1 MGSQKRESKMTD
13 TTTTAHA
20 NLNLLAREMNRR
32 LVSRGRVVR
41 TMVVGLIAG
50 HHNCLLGDPGTG
62 KSYTA
67 RMFAAGLGYCPEQRG
82 DYFELLL
89 TKQTKD
95 IEVLGA
101 WKLQDVKRD
110 EWNRKVENKLPSSVV
125 ALLDEIFKC
134 NSGILNGLLTLL
146 NEGLLHQDAGAYHS
160 RLRALTGCS
169 NEMPNED
176 DNLEALWDRFLFRH
190 QVEGVT
196 NSLNGYRALKKLK
209 REMQEGKIAPMSKCA
224 SIEDAAIAGEEAMK
238 VEITYGVHSALF
250 TLIKELRQNGI
261 PVSDR
266 KLNQIEDALKAH
278 AWLDGSKSVSVMHF
292 DLLRD
297 VLWNSPD
304 QQKLVNDIVDK
315 HCQSPVNGAAIVATA
330 AIKMADQ
337 IPDPASVKNYER
349 DAVGEKIVRV
359 VKELDLAL
367 KDIEQKCGA
376 CTGSEKEAADKLTAE
391 VTAAKQAAK
400 ATYGQ
405 LKFFATGD

>member
-1 MGSQKRESKMTD
+1 MTEAAAS
-13 TTTTAHA
+13 AHT
-20 NLNLLAREMNRR
+20 NLNLLAREMERR
-32 LVSRGRVVR
+32 LVGRKRVIR

-50 HHNCLLGDPGTG
+50 HHTCLLGDPGTA

-67 RMFAAGLGYCPEQRG
+67 RMFAAGLGYCPEKRG

-101 WKLQDVKRD
+101 WKLQDVKKD
-110 EWNRKVENKLPSSVV
+110 EWNRKVENKLPAAYV

-146 NEGLLHQDAGAYHS
+146 NEGLLHQDGGAYHS
-160 RLRALTGCS
+160 NLRAIVGCS

-190 QVEGVT
+190 EVT
-196 NSLNGYRALKKLK
+196 SVSNSMRGYKNLKKLK
-209 REMQEGKIAPMSKCA
+209 REMQEGKIGPMAKCA
-224 SIEDAAIAGEEAMK
+224 SIEDAQVAGEAAKK
-238 VEITYGVHSALF
+238 VNMTDGVDSALF
-250 TLIKELRQNGI
+250 AMIKDLRQNGI

-278 AWLDGSKSVSVMHF
+278 AWLDGSGVVSVMHF
-292 DLLRD
+292 DILRD

-304 QQKLVNDIVDK
+304 QKKLVGDIVDK
-315 HCQSPVNGAAIVATA
+315 HCVSPVKEAATVALA
-330 AIKMADQ
+330 AVKMAEQ
-337 IPDPASVKNYER
+337 IPDPTTVKNFER

-367 KDIEQKCGA
+367 KEIEHKCGA
-376 CTGSEKEAADKLTAE
+376 CVGSEKEEADALTAKVME
-391 VTAAKQAAK
+391 AKQHAK
-400 ATYGQ
+400 SAYGQ
-405 LKFFATGD
+405 LKFYAE